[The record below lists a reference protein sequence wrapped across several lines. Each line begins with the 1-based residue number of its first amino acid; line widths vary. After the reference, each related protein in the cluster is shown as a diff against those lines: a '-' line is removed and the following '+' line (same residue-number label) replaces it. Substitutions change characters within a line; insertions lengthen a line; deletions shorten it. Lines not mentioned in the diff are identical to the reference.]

1 MSQKP
6 ITMDHLKQ
14 VLQLKRGGVAIKE
27 IVRRTGISRNSVR
40 KYLAKFTIEVEQI
53 SNRELADTA
62 YNNEQLERDTLSL
75 QNLVQYLK
83 YASTE
88 LAKNG
93 VARQLLWQEYLQLYP
108 DGYGYSQFCY
118 HLKAYRRNSDLSMHL
133 EYKPGDMM
141 MVDFAG
147 KKQHYVD
154 EQRGERIDCEVFVSI
169 TVLQ

>member
-14 VLQLKRGGVAIKE
+14 VLQLKRDGVAIKE

-40 KYLAKFTIEVEQI
+40 KYLAKFDIEAESI
-53 SNRELADTA
+53 SNKELADTA
-62 YNNEQLERDTLSL
+62 YNNKQIEQDTLRL
-75 QNLVQYLK
+75 QNLVQFLK

-88 LAKNG
+88 LTKTG
-93 VARQLLWQEYLQLYP
+93 VTRQLLWHEYLQIYP

-118 HLKAYRRNSDLSMHL
+118 HLQAYHKNSDLSMHL

-147 KKQHYVD
+147 KKQYYVD
-154 EQRGERIDCEVFVSI
+154 EQTG
-169 TVLQ
+169 